1 MLSVGTQ
8 ANGKSGGAGAG
19 ALAGLSCRGELNAT
33 AAASIIKPPAATP
46 ASHEED
52 SLNPPCSHYPTMPV
66 IGVSLPQTLE
76 GRGLSSLEGRT
87 VLVVEDDPAI
97 GLDLRMALTRVGA
110 VIVGPA
116 GSVAAAFAAL
126 ADQAVDAAILD
137 IRLKNNELVFAV
149 ADALAALRI
158 RFVFASGRS
167 AALMPLKHSDRPFFD
182 KPFQSAEVVEALSQL
197 VNPSRA

>member
-1 MLSVGTQ
+1 M
-8 ANGKSGGAGAG
+8 
-19 ALAGLSCRGELNAT
+19 
-33 AAASIIKPPAATP
+33 
-46 ASHEED
+46 
-52 SLNPPCSHYPTMPV
+52 
-66 IGVSLPQTLE
+66 
-76 GRGLSSLEGRT
+76 
-87 VLVVEDDPAI
+87 LVVEDDPAI

-158 RFVFASGRS
+158 PFVFASGRS

-197 VNPSRA
+197 VNPAGG

>member
-1 MLSVGTQ
+1 MQPL
-8 ANGKSGGAGAG
+8 
-19 ALAGLSCRGELNAT
+19 
-33 AAASIIKPPAATP
+33 
-46 ASHEED
+46 
-52 SLNPPCSHYPTMPV
+52 SHYARYR
-66 IGVSLPQTLE
+66 GVVATKPWK

-158 RFVFASGRS
+158 PFVFASGRS